1 VDGGDEDRRISVSPR
16 HHVLLAREYVAL
28 VERAPKRDF
37 VVRTLMRRQ
46 VGDLLLM
53 TAELVIAGEETR
65 ALHPL
70 SVAYPLHFRKTY
82 FPGQLHDD
90 PQVELDNYALASR
103 LTSLPPPIGCTAN
116 VFRSC
121 LIPGTPYARL
131 SPFGVDPPEM
141 NVPLAEKLPLASAAG
156 LWLLAEQ
163 ALAQLLTLQQGGLAH
178 GDAELHNCIVCP
190 SPLELLFIDFGSS
203 VHRAAVDEAAWEVR
217 CARDLEPILREAVLL
232 QCALGRQV
240 GRLADLSWER
250 MDRLLP
256 SADRFRRVIERQAA
270 HDAGSSS
277 PSPGA

>member
-1 VDGGDEDRRISVSPR
+1 MDGGEDGYVSVSPR
-16 HHVLLAREYVAL
+16 HQVLLAREYLAL
-28 VERAPKRDF
+28 IERAPQRDF

-53 TAELVIAGEETR
+53 TAELVIAGAETR

-70 SVAYPLHFRKTY
+70 AVAYPLHFRKTY

-90 PQVELDNYALASR
+90 PEVEFDNHAQASR
-103 LTSLPPPIGCTAN
+103 IIPVPPPIGHTAK

-131 SPFGVDPPEM
+131 SPFSGVEPPEM
-141 NVPLAEKLPLASAAG
+141 NVPIAEKLSLPSAAG

-163 ALAQLLTLQQGGLAH
+163 ALAQLLALQEAGIAH
-178 GDAELHNCIVCP
+178 GDAELHNAIVCP
-190 SPLELLFIDFGSS
+190 APLQLLLIDFGGS
-203 VHRAAVDEAAWEVR
+203 VHRAAVSAEAWSAR
-217 CARDLEPILREAVLL
+217 CARDLEPILREAVFL

-240 GRLADLSWER
+240 GPLAELSWER

-256 SADRFRRVIERQAA
+256 SADRFRRVIERQA
-270 HDAGSSS
+270 GV
-277 PSPGA
+277 